1 MFERVYIG
9 YKIIVFVGI
18 AAAAIATVVA
28 AVVKILLLELLPRY
42 LPIRIRSFS
51 PSFEKG
57 QLHSRE
63 QQKKRRKK
71 ALCIGLAVC
80 FFHVSR
86 FVSSFVGYLC
96 VSMFVHFFLSLT
108 VLGAVYGIF
117 IYQCDHNVG
126 NIGTRLP
133 QALV

>member
-1 MFERVYIG
+1 MFEKVYIG

-63 QQKKRRKK
+63 QQKKEEKK
-71 ALCIGLAVC
+71 RCALAWLFV
-80 FFHVSR
+80 FSMSLVLFHHLSAI
-86 FVSSFVGYLC
+86 C
-96 VSMFVHFFLSLT
+96 V
-108 VLGAVYGIF
+108 
-117 IYQCDHNVG
+117 
-126 NIGTRLP
+126 
-133 QALV
+133 